1 MFITADLRR
10 HFIESAAAAG
20 GQRQRSAGL
29 GVHHGPRRLR
39 RVHQRRLGEPVRI
52 RGLLQAQTAFG
63 TVRVVAQSTLFR
75 STATV
80 HVVETRRKNIR
91 ASKWRDD
98 ACLDFQI
105 RSDAQGVSRCQS
117 IGWSQITDKIKKTI
131 LFSTSKPNDNSCAA
145 HEKVNRQ
152 GHRRSSS
159 VGISDLAFLSL
170 PLPSRL
176 SILHAT
182 TKKTERNRFHG
193 GTQHSTDE

>member
-98 ACLDFQI
+98 ACLDFSI

-117 IGWSQITDKIKKTI
+117 IGWSQITDKIKRNNI
-131 LFSTSKPNDNSCAA
+131 VF
-145 HEKVNRQ
+145 
-152 GHRRSSS
+152 
-159 VGISDLAFLSL
+159 DL
-170 PLPSRL
+170 
-176 SILHAT
+176 
-182 TKKTERNRFHG
+182 KTERQLLCGARESESARPQTVLFCWHF
-193 GTQHSTDE
+193 